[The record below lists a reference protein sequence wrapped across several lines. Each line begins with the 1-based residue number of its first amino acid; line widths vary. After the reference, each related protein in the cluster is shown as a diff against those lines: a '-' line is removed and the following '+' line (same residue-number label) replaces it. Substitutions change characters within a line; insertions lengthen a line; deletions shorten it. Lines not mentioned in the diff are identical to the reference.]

1 MPAATILIIAQRDDL
16 HARVMAAAAEK
27 RHARAVILDTADFPS
42 ADRATLRF
50 SGDGTGF
57 EIRSANF
64 DLSFDDVSSVWW
76 RRPSSPRIAE
86 EVADDRARQ
95 FCIRESEML
104 LRGALDASNVPVIND
119 PAAQTR
125 AARKPLQLAV
135 ARSLGLTV
143 PQTVM
148 SNDPG
153 EIRSLWERTAGN
165 CVYKTFTAPVGR
177 MAETRH
183 LSHDM
188 LADLERLRHAPV
200 IAQELI
206 DGRDLRAT
214 VIGDQVFTAVA
225 RARLPAR
232 HLDGRLDLTTT
243 WYPHDLPDEI
253 RRGLVLLVRKLGLD
267 YGCIDLRLRP
277 DDRYVFLE
285 INPAGQFLFI
295 EIDTGQPL
303 IQSLVEL
310 LLEPR
315 RRQT

>member
-1 MPAATILIIAQRDDL
+1 MPAATILIIAQRDDV

-57 EIRSANF
+57 EIRSAHF

-177 MAETRH
+177 MAETRR

-188 LADLERLRHAPV
+188 LADLERLRHAPI

-214 VIGDQVFTAVA
+214 IIGDQVFTAVA
-225 RARLPAR
+225 CARLPAR